1 MVDKGI
7 LIKLNKK
14 YYENVNFDGE
24 ESDFYYVYAFVPGG
38 VVCLLSAA
46 VYYNLSTY
54 RPDAIDVAIPRK
66 AKVSTLPDWPELNV
80 CYFTDNRK
88 ENVRFCVESVV
99 GTAQGYAMSPA
110 TSPEN
115 DFLFGEEKKEKLTVA
130 QYTENENAIVRNLL
144 RDYLEA
150 GRILGIRDELTGQAE
165 KIFEEMAAPAVG
177 SNGQILEWNEDFEEA
192 DPHHRHLS
200 QLYELHPGR
209 GITEKTPELYEAART
224 SLLRRGD
231 AGTGWSLAWK
241 ILMWARM
248 KDGVHTGKLMNEIL
262 HLVEPKESM
271 NMANGGGVYANL
283 FCAHPPYQIDGNF
296 GYTAGVAEALLQSH
310 DGVITILPALPEKWT
325 KGEISGLKARG
336 NITVSIRWENGKAE
350 AWLSSDTE
358 KKVTVRIGKGS
369 EKEVLLKAG
378 ELCMIAE

>member
-1 MVDKGI
+1 MKI
-7 LIKLNKK
+7 LKK
-14 YYENVNFDGE
+14 
-24 ESDFYYVYAFVPGG
+24 
-38 VVCLLSAA
+38 
-46 VYYNLSTY
+46 
-54 RPDAIDVAIPRK
+54 
-66 AKVSTLPDWPELNV
+66 
-80 CYFTDNRK
+80 
-88 ENVRFCVESVV
+88 
-99 GTAQGYAMSPA
+99 
-110 TSPEN
+110 
-115 DFLFGEEKKEKLTVA
+115 
-130 QYTENENAIVRNLL
+130 
-144 RDYLEA
+144 
-150 GRILGIRDELTGQAE
+150 
-165 KIFEEMAAPAVG
+165 
-177 SNGQILEWNEDFEEA
+177 QI
-192 DPHHRHLS
+192 HRHLS